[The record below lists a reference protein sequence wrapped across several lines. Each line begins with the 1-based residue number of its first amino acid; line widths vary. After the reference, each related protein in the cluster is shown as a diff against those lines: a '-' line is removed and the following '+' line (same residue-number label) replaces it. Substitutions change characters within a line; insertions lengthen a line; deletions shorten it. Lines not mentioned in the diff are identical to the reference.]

1 MDDAILSVV
10 SCKHNKMKWLENN
23 FVQFIQ
29 IIIVVYIFYAGIKL
43 GRYTDSKRAENRAFE
58 TSLKLLHSETSTE
71 EKNMPQS
78 LPFLMTPPNT
88 PPEEGEVQNCLSPN
102 SDKLPLRQQSGK
114 NSTSGINNAV
124 NSLLANANPTEQMS
138 NKEVIHEISTHRYSP
153 PLANI
158 QLTQNENLVLKHV
171 AGPSSHDDQPE
182 VCFQDTSFEPP
193 ANDGLN
199 ISHKEMTKDANSI
212 EDSFNSPDLIK
223 LTYLNPEIT
232 QQDSTSSSLLD
243 NILFDTAKYQSVV
256 KEASV
261 CPSEMNSSSPLAF
274 AVLGGQQQEI
284 INVPGFGDSNICTN
298 TFSDISFSAT
308 TNTFD
313 VPNDK
318 EERHDNLA
326 TISPVLFPLSP
337 SGTGP
342 STFTSASTDT
352 NPVQSQ
358 PPGSPD
364 VLNTMPASPAVPRLV
379 TGSTSVVLD
388 TFIDYITNTYN
399 HYDAHG
405 SDFFQKIHRHFFEY
419 LVSSSLS
426 TSS

>member
-1 MDDAILSVV
+1 M
-10 SCKHNKMKWLENN
+10 CN
-23 FVQFIQ
+23 FF
-29 IIIVVYIFYAGIKL
+29 FYAGIKL

-58 TSLKLLHSETSTE
+58 TSLKLLHPETSTE

-102 SDKLPLRQQSGK
+102 SDRLPLRQQSGK
-114 NSTSGINNAV
+114 NSTSEINNAV

-138 NKEVIHEISTHRYSP
+138 NKEVIDEISTHRYSP

-171 AGPSSHDDQPE
+171 TGSSSHDDQPE

-232 QQDSTSSSLLD
+232 QQDSTSSFLLD
-243 NILFDTAKYQSVV
+243 NILFDTVKYQSVV

-318 EERHDNLA
+318 AERHENLA
-326 TISPVLFPLSP
+326 PISPVLFPLSP

-342 STFTSASTDT
+342 STFTSASPNT

-358 PPGSPD
+358 PPDSPD
-364 VLNTMPASPAVPRLV
+364 VLNTIPAGPAVPRLV

>member
-1 MDDAILSVV
+1 MDDVILNVV
-10 SCKHNKMKWLENN
+10 SCKNNKMKWLENH

-29 IIIVVYIFYAGIKL
+29 IIIVVHIFYAGIKL

-71 EKNMPQS
+71 EKNMPHS

-88 PPEEGEVQNCLSPN
+88 PPEEGEVQNCLSTN
-102 SDKLPLRQQSGK
+102 GDRSPLRQQSGK
-114 NSTSGINNAV
+114 NSTSEINNAV
-124 NSLLANANPTEQMS
+124 NSLPVNANPTEQKS
-138 NKEVIHEISTHRYSP
+138 NKEVIDEISTHRSSL

-158 QLTQNENLVLKHV
+158 QLTQNENLVLKHIT
-171 AGPSSHDDQPE
+171 GSSSHDNQPE

-193 ANDGLN
+193 ANDALN
-199 ISHKEMTKDANSI
+199 ICHKEMTKDLNSI
-212 EDSFNSPDLIK
+212 ENNFNSPDLIK

-232 QQDSTSSSLLD
+232 QQDSSSSSLLD
-243 NILFDTAKYQSVV
+243 NILFDTVKYQSVV

-261 CPSEMNSSSPLAF
+261 CPSEMNSSPLAF

-284 INVPGFGDSNICTN
+284 INVSGFGDTNICTN

-308 TNTFD
+308 TNAFD

-318 EERHDNLA
+318 EERHENLA
-326 TISPVLFPLSP
+326 PISPVLFPLSP

-342 STFTSASTDT
+342 SSFTSASPNA
-352 NPVQSQ
+352 NPVHSQ
-358 PPGSPD
+358 PQDSPD
-364 VLNTMPASPAVPRLV
+364 VLNTMQAGPTVPRLV

-399 HYDAHG
+399 DYDAHG

-419 LVSSSLS
+419 LVSSSPS
-426 TSS
+426 TSF